1 MSSYEYKRIYHPKL
15 GRFVY
20 KHKGSGIIVDN
31 IFKPVGRVLRGCPRK
46 NHAKGATAYITDL
59 VHTLHTG
66 ITW

>member
-1 MSSYEYKRIYHPKL
+1 MHLLDKL
-15 GRFVY
+15 
-20 KHKGSGIIVDN
+20 KKQ
-31 IFKPVGRVLRGCPRK
+31 LRGCPRK

>member
-1 MSSYEYKRIYHPKL
+1 MIQFKGFVFGSFELLTKFKRIIN
-15 GRFVY
+15 G
-20 KHKGSGIIVDN
+20 
-31 IFKPVGRVLRGCPRK
+31 LRGCPRK

>member
-1 MSSYEYKRIYHPKL
+1 MSLARALRVRVTE
-15 GRFVY
+15 
-20 KHKGSGIIVDN
+20 
-31 IFKPVGRVLRGCPRK
+31 IFLVNLKTLRAVKFELRGCPRK